1 MHPVQSS
8 MDLKCA
14 TTVLLCID
22 KYLCY
27 LLFRGLCFVVVV
39 VAVVVVLEP
48 GQLVPY
54 CISYYELK
62 R

>member
-27 LLFRGLCFVVVV
+27 LLFRGLCFVVV
-39 VAVVVVLEP
+39 AVVVVLEP
-48 GQLVPY
+48 GQLVP
-54 CISYYELK
+54 
-62 R
+62 